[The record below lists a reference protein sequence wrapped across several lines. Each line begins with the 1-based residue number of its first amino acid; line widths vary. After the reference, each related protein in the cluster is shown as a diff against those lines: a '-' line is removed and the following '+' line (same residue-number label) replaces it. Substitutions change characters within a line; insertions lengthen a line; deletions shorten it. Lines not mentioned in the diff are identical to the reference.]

1 MNNFYQFILKTSFII
16 IILSFWNSCNDEINF
31 ELNENLLEFSKDTVY
46 LDTVFTN
53 IGSST
58 YNLKVYNNS
67 SDNIII
73 PEIKLANGQ
82 GSYYRLN
89 VDGIYNQNDENG
101 KRFENIELLA
111 NDSLYIF
118 VETTIDINEIN
129 NLQQSFLYQDKI
141 EFLNLNNTQYVEL
154 VTLVKDAVFIYP
166 ERYEDNQE
174 YTYETLSIDF
184 NGDGVNEETNIRGR
198 FLTNEELNF
207 TNEKPYVIYGY
218 AAVNSGDELIIE
230 KGSRIHFHE
239 NSGIIVTEGASIK
252 TYGEI
257 SLDSELYENEVIF
270 EGDRLEPSFE
280 DIPGQWGAIWL
291 LNGSIENEF
300 NYTTIKNSSI
310 GIYTV
315 GGQNDSEYQLSLK
328 NVKIFNSS
336 NFGVL
341 ARSSSIFAENTIINK
356 SGQSSFAATY
366 GGNYDLNHCT
376 ISNYWNLGLR
386 QYPSLLA
393 NNFFIDSDENEFVN
407 ENFQLSI
414 SNSIITGNQNIEFLI
429 EQLGNQN
436 LDFNFINSLIKF
448 NDVSDYFSDEINY
461 DFSNSEKYNNI
472 YLNLNA
478 SFIEPF
484 ENDLR
489 IDQNSEIIGLGS
501 IEFAEITPFDILN
514 TNRLNSPD
522 LGAYQHI
529 IIED

>member
-1 MNNFYQFILKTSFII
+1 
-16 IILSFWNSCNDEINF
+16 
-31 ELNENLLEFSKDTVY
+31 
-46 LDTVFTN
+46 
-53 IGSST
+53 
-58 YNLKVYNNS
+58 
-67 SDNIII
+67 
-73 PEIKLANGQ
+73 
-82 GSYYRLN
+82 
-89 VDGIYNQNDENG
+89 
-101 KRFENIELLA
+101 
-111 NDSLYIF
+111 
-118 VETTIDINEIN
+118 
-129 NLQQSFLYQDKI
+129 
-141 EFLNLNNTQYVEL
+141 
-154 VTLVKDAVFIYP
+154 
-166 ERYEDNQE
+166 
-174 YTYETLSIDF
+174 
-184 NGDGVNEETNIRGR
+184 
-198 FLTNEELNF
+198 
-207 TNEKPYVIYGY
+207 
-218 AAVNSGDELIIE
+218 
-230 KGSRIHFHE
+230 
-239 NSGIIVTEGASIK
+239 
-252 TYGEI
+252 
-257 SLDSELYENEVIF
+257 VIF
-270 EGDRLEPSFE
+270 EGDRLEPSFKN
-280 DIPGQWGAIWL
+280 IPGQWGAIWL

>member
-166 ERYEDNQE
+166 ERYEDNQD

-366 GGNYDLNHCT
+366 GGNYDLIHCT

-393 NNFFIDSDENEFVN
+393 NNFFIDSSQF
-407 ENFQLSI
+407 
-414 SNSIITGNQNIEFLI
+414 
-429 EQLGNQN
+429 
-436 LDFNFINSLIKF
+436 K
-448 NDVSDYFSDEINY
+448 
-461 DFSNSEKYNNI
+461 
-472 YLNLNA
+472 
-478 SFIEPF
+478 
-484 ENDLR
+484 
-489 IDQNSEIIGLGS
+489 
-501 IEFAEITPFDILN
+501 
-514 TNRLNSPD
+514 
-522 LGAYQHI
+522 
-529 IIED
+529 

>member
-67 SDNIII
+67 NDNVII

-82 GSYYRLN
+82 SSYYRLN

-118 VETTIDINEIN
+118 IETTIDINEIN
-129 NLQQSFLYQDKI
+129 NLQQSYLYQDKI
-141 EFLNLNNTQYVEL
+141 EFLNLNNTQNVEL

-166 ERYEDNQE
+166 ERYEDNQD
-174 YTYETLSIDF
+174 YTYETLMIDF
-184 NGDGVNEETNIRGR
+184 NGDGINEETNIRGR

-207 TNEKPYVIYGY
+207 NNEKPYVIYGY

-257 SLDSELYENEVIF
+257 SLDSELYENEIIF

-300 NYTTIKNSSI
+300 NYTTIKN
-310 GIYTV
+310 
-315 GGQNDSEYQLSLK
+315 
-328 NVKIFNSS
+328 
-336 NFGVL
+336 
-341 ARSSSIFAENTIINK
+341 
-356 SGQSSFAATY
+356 
-366 GGNYDLNHCT
+366 
-376 ISNYWNLGLR
+376 
-386 QYPSLLA
+386 
-393 NNFFIDSDENEFVN
+393 
-407 ENFQLSI
+407 
-414 SNSIITGNQNIEFLI
+414 IIT
-429 EQLGNQN
+429 
-436 LDFNFINSLIKF
+436 FNMFIYRIF
-448 NDVSDYFSDEINY
+448 IQFYFCFFCNC
-461 DFSNSEKYNNI
+461 N
-472 YLNLNA
+472 
-478 SFIEPF
+478 
-484 ENDLR
+484 
-489 IDQNSEIIGLGS
+489 
-501 IEFAEITPFDILN
+501 
-514 TNRLNSPD
+514 
-522 LGAYQHI
+522 
-529 IIED
+529 

>member
-166 ERYEDNQE
+166 ERYEDNQD

-366 GGNYDLNHCT
+366 GGNYDLIHCT

-386 QYPSLLA
+386 QYPSLLV

-472 YLNLNA
+472 YLNLNS

>member
-166 ERYEDNQE
+166 ERYEDNQD

-366 GGNYDLNHCT
+366 GGNYDLIHCT

-407 ENFQLSI
+407 EDFQLSI
-414 SNSIITGNQNIEFLI
+414 SNSIISGNQNIEFLI

-461 DFSNSEKYNNI
+461 DFSNSEKLSLI
-472 YLNLNA
+472 
-478 SFIEPF
+478 
-484 ENDLR
+484 
-489 IDQNSEIIGLGS
+489 
-501 IEFAEITPFDILN
+501 
-514 TNRLNSPD
+514 
-522 LGAYQHI
+522 HI
-529 IIED
+529 

>member
-1 MNNFYQFILKTSFII
+1 M
-16 IILSFWNSCNDEINF
+16 
-31 ELNENLLEFSKDTVY
+31 
-46 LDTVFTN
+46 
-53 IGSST
+53 
-58 YNLKVYNNS
+58 
-67 SDNIII
+67 
-73 PEIKLANGQ
+73 
-82 GSYYRLN
+82 
-89 VDGIYNQNDENG
+89 
-101 KRFENIELLA
+101 
-111 NDSLYIF
+111 
-118 VETTIDINEIN
+118 
-129 NLQQSFLYQDKI
+129 
-141 EFLNLNNTQYVEL
+141 

-239 NSGIIVTEGASIK
+239 NSGIIITEGASIK

-341 ARSSSIFAENTIINK
+341 ARSSSIFAENTVINK

-429 EQLGNQN
+429 EQLGDSN
-436 LDFNFINSLIKF
+436 LDFNFYNTSLKF
-448 NDVSDYFSDEINY
+448 NDVSDYFSGNENY
-461 DFSNSEKYNNI
+461 NFSNTNI
-472 YLNLNA
+472 YENMFNNFEPG
-478 SFIEPF
+478 FINPF

-489 IDQNSEIIGLGS
+489 INQYSELIGLGNYEYAQS
-501 IEFAEITPFDILN
+501 APFDILGY
-514 TNRLNSPD
+514 NRLDSPD
-522 LGAYQHI
+522 LGAYQHV